1 MSSKRQEHEALSRTS
16 SPTRTQ
22 GCRRAV
28 GRWWSEA
35 VRARIRIIRAIPSAG
50 LALALALLV
59 TNVVLGL
66 LPVAFIVATSVLVG
80 QVPEAVAA
88 GVDSDPWYAL
98 VRTFLVAATFFALQ
112 TILTPVQ
119 QMLGELMTRRMDG
132 LLQQRLIRTSL
143 RSTGIGPLEDP
154 AVLDA
159 LDEVSRWFE
168 ARAHTP
174 GSACAG
180 MLALVAR
187 YVRLVG
193 FAVLFAVVASWWM
206 AVALLAAVLIFRTG
220 QRGGLRVLSRVY
232 DTAVNSVLR
241 RANYLRDVAMGAQHA
256 KELRLFGLTSWF
268 TALYVN
274 DYTRAHD
281 QVSRTRRRVFFAP
294 YLGYTA
300 LGLLV
305 VCAVLAMLASQT
317 AQGRVSLTG
326 LALALQATTAMVMLG
341 ANYPEADLQTSL
353 GMRAWHAMDTLGD
366 QMTRAQQ
373 QQPSPPDET
382 EPWKPPAI
390 GAPPVTVKLRSVGFS
405 YPNATRPVLNGLD
418 LDLAAGK
425 STAIVGANGSGKTT
439 LVKLLT
445 RLHEPDTGSITVDGL
460 DIRRIPVDLWRRQVS
475 VVFQDFVQYELSAA
489 DNIACGAVHRPI
501 DQEMVR
507 GAAQRAGILDTLD
520 SLPNGLDTVLSRR
533 YEGGTELSGGQW
545 QRIAIARSLYALD
558 AGAQVLVL
566 DEPTSALDVRAEA
579 AFFESFMELT
589 SGATSVLISHRFSSV
604 RRADHI
610 VVLDEGRL
618 VEQGTHEELMELGAR
633 YSNMFRIQA
642 ERFDLVEHGEEE
654 RRAR

>member
-1 MSSKRQEHEALSRTS
+1 
-16 SPTRTQ
+16 
-22 GCRRAV
+22 
-28 GRWWSEA
+28 
-35 VRARIRIIRAIPSAG
+35 
-50 LALALALLV
+50 
-59 TNVVLGL
+59 L

-119 QMLGELMTRRMDG
+119 QMLGELMTLRMDG

-193 FAVLFAVVASWWM
+193 FAVLFAVVASWWCAF
-206 AVALLAAVLIFRTG
+206 AVLAAVLIFRTG
-220 QRGGLRVLSRVY
+220 QRGGLRGLSRVY

-317 AQGRVSLTG
+317 AQGRGSLTGLALPRPSRRVVSAPSLGPTALGLLVVCAGLAMLASQPAQGRVSLTG
-326 LALALQATTAMVMLG
+326 LALAPQATTAMVMLG

-382 EPWKPPAI
+382 EPWRPPAI

-405 YPNATRPVLNGLD
+405 
-418 LDLAAGK
+418 
-425 STAIVGANGSGKTT
+425 
-439 LVKLLT
+439 
-445 RLHEPDTGSITVDGL
+445 
-460 DIRRIPVDLWRRQVS
+460 
-475 VVFQDFVQYELSAA
+475 
-489 DNIACGAVHRPI
+489 
-501 DQEMVR
+501 
-507 GAAQRAGILDTLD
+507 
-520 SLPNGLDTVLSRR
+520 
-533 YEGGTELSGGQW
+533 
-545 QRIAIARSLYALD
+545 
-558 AGAQVLVL
+558 
-566 DEPTSALDVRAEA
+566 
-579 AFFESFMELT
+579 
-589 SGATSVLISHRFSSV
+589 
-604 RRADHI
+604 
-610 VVLDEGRL
+610 
-618 VEQGTHEELMELGAR
+618 
-633 YSNMFRIQA
+633 
-642 ERFDLVEHGEEE
+642 
-654 RRAR
+654 